1 MFTMYVNNPRLARWQ
16 NRLARIPRWAWIAF
30 FLGAVIPIAVVMI
43 ILFGVFV
50 FSGLA
55 VLVAVLLVRR
65 ALRLFRRG
73 HYRHERLPQNQIIV
87 RSVRV
92 IDP

>member
-16 NRLARIPRWAWIAF
+16 NRLARVPRWAWIAF
-30 FLGAVIPIAVVMI
+30 FLGAVIPIAVVTI

-55 VLVAVLLVRR
+55 VLIAALLVRR
-65 ALRLFRRG
+65 LISLFRRG
-73 HYRHERLPQNQIIV
+73 PQRRAHLPQNQIVI